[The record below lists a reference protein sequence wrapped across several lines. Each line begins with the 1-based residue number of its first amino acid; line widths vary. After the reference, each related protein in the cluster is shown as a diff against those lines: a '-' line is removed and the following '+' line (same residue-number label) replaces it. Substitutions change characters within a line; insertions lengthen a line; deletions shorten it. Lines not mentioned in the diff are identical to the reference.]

1 MKAVKW
7 NRLFFILVLGL
18 CLVGTA
24 CGQAAPQ
31 VLPPADNP
39 EVESP
44 QPSPTPSLAG
54 EEIEKALYQDPSQPV
69 DARVED
75 LLSRMTLEEKLGQM
89 AQVEKNS
96 LPADDA
102 GKYFIGSVL
111 SGGGGSPEPNDA
123 GNWVKMVDGFQASAL
138 STRLGIPMLYG
149 VDAVHGHNNLYGAT
163 IFPHNIGLGAANDPA
178 LMEQIGRATAEE
190 MAATG
195 VRWNF
200 GPVVAV
206 VQDIRWGRT
215 YEGYSEDTALVTS
228 LATAYLKGMQETGS
242 GAGLSDPLAA
252 IGTPKHYIGDGATAW
267 GSSTNGNYQ
276 IDQGDMRFD
285 EAAVRE
291 YFLPPYQAA
300 VEAGARSIM
309 VSFSSWNGE
318 KMHSQTYLLTDV
330 LKGELGFT
338 GFLVSD
344 WGGIDQLPGD
354 YYRDVVTSINAG
366 LDMIMIPYD
375 YKTFLTTLKQ
385 AVEKG
390 DISQERID
398 DAVRRILRVKFELG
412 LFEKPYADPAYL
424 SLVGSDAHRL
434 LARQAV
440 AKSLVLLKNEDV
452 ALPLAKDTP
461 LILVA
466 GASADNIGNQCG
478 GWTITWQGESG
489 KITPGSTVLE
499 GIRNAVSAGSQ
510 VEFDRTGV
518 FKDLTN
524 ADGSLLKAEV
534 GIVVVGEI
542 PYAEGQGDQVDL
554 RLAAK
559 DQQVVAKMRE
569 RVDKLIVVVI
579 AGRPLVLGEPLELA
593 DAVVVAWLPGTEGAG
608 VADGLFGDTPF
619 TGKLPY
625 AWPES
630 NEQLP
635 LGPAYPESAQKRPL
649 FPLGYGISNY
659 PD

>member
-1 MKAVKW
+1 MKALKW
-7 NRLFFILVLGL
+7 NRLFSILILGV

-24 CGQAAPQ
+24 CGQTATQVSSAADTSVAEIP
-31 VLPPADNP
+31 
-39 EVESP
+39 SS
-44 QPSPTPSLAG
+44 SPTPSLPG
-54 EEIEKALYQDPSQPV
+54 EEIEKALYRDPSQPAE
-69 DARVED
+69 ARVED
-75 LLSRMTLEEKLGQM
+75 LLGRMTLDEKLGQM

-96 LPADDA
+96 MPTSDV

-111 SGGGGSPEPNDA
+111 SGGGGSPEPNDTE
-123 GNWVKMVDGFQASAL
+123 NWVKMVSGYQASAL
-138 STRLGIPMLYG
+138 STRLGIPLLYG

-190 MAATG
+190 MTATG

-215 YEGYSEDTALVTS
+215 YEGFSEDTALVTS
-228 LATAYLKGMQETGS
+228 LSAAYLKGLQETGS
-242 GAGLSDPLAA
+242 GLGLSDPLAV
-252 IGTPKHYIGDGATAW
+252 IGTPKHYIGDGATTW
-267 GSSTNGNYQ
+267 GSATTGSYK
-276 IDQGDMRFD
+276 IDTGDMRFD
-285 EAAVRE
+285 EAVVRE

-300 VEAGARSIM
+300 VEAGAKSIM
-309 VSFSSWNGE
+309 VSFSSWNGD
-318 KMHSQTYLLTDV
+318 KMHGQNYLLTDV

-344 WGGIDQLPGD
+344 WGGIDALPGD
-354 YYRDVVTSINAG
+354 TYSDVVTSINAG

-390 DISQERID
+390 DIPQERID

-412 LFEKPYADPAYL
+412 LFEQPFVAPANL
-424 SLVGSDAHRL
+424 ALVRSDAHRL
-434 LARQAV
+434 LARKAV
-440 AKSLVLLKNEDV
+440 AKSLVLLKNENG
-452 ALPLAKDTP
+452 ALPVAKDTP

-466 GASADNIGNQCG
+466 GVNTDNIGNQCG
-478 GWTITWQGESG
+478 GWTITWQGGSG
-489 KITPGSTVLE
+489 KITPGTTILE
-499 GIRNAVSAGSQ
+499 GIQNAVAAGSK

-524 ADGSLLKAEV
+524 ADGSPLKAEV
-534 GIVVVGEI
+534 GMVVVGET
-542 PYAEGQGDQVDL
+542 PYAEGQGDQGDL
-554 RLAAK
+554 RLSAK
-559 DQQVVAKMRE
+559 DQQVVAKVRE
-569 RVDKLIVVVI
+569 RVNKLIMVVI
-579 AGRPLVLGEPLELA
+579 AGRPQVLGEALELA

-608 VADGLFGDTPF
+608 VADGLFGDTPI

-635 LGPAYPESAQKRPL
+635 LGPAYPESAQKSPL
-649 FPLGYGISNY
+649 FPLGYGLTQ
-659 PD
+659 

>member
-1 MKAVKW
+1 M
-7 NRLFFILVLGL
+7 
-18 CLVGTA
+18 
-24 CGQAAPQ
+24 
-31 VLPPADNP
+31 
-39 EVESP
+39 
-44 QPSPTPSLAG
+44 
-54 EEIEKALYQDPSQPV
+54 
-69 DARVED
+69 
-75 LLSRMTLEEKLGQM
+75 
-89 AQVEKNS
+89 
-96 LPADDA
+96 
-102 GKYFIGSVL
+102 
-111 SGGGGSPEPNDA
+111 
-123 GNWVKMVDGFQASAL
+123 
-138 STRLGIPMLYG
+138 
-149 VDAVHGHNNLYGAT
+149 
-163 IFPHNIGLGAANDPA
+163 
-178 LMEQIGRATAEE
+178 
-190 MAATG
+190 
-195 VRWNF
+195 
-200 GPVVAV
+200 
-206 VQDIRWGRT
+206 
-215 YEGYSEDTALVTS
+215 
-228 LATAYLKGMQETGS
+228 
-242 GAGLSDPLAA
+242 
-252 IGTPKHYIGDGATAW
+252 
-267 GSSTNGNYQ
+267 
-276 IDQGDMRFD
+276 
-285 EAAVRE
+285 
-291 YFLPPYQAA
+291 
-300 VEAGARSIM
+300 
-309 VSFSSWNGE
+309 
-318 KMHSQTYLLTDV
+318 
-330 LKGELGFT
+330 
-338 GFLVSD
+338 
-344 WGGIDQLPGD
+344 
-354 YYRDVVTSINAG
+354 
-366 LDMIMIPYD
+366 
-375 YKTFLTTLKQ
+375 
-385 AVEKG
+385 
-390 DISQERID
+390 
-398 DAVRRILRVKFELG
+398 RRILRVKFKLG

-424 SLVGSDAHRL
+424 SLVGSDAHRV

-440 AKSLVLLKNEDV
+440 AKSLVLLKNENV

-466 GASADNIGNQCG
+466 GASADNIGEQCG